1 MRGRVVPA
9 GETCRQAGQGRLSLC
24 AVPYLLDVQLVLA
37 PPVEN
42 VREAY
47 EAIEQRTQDEGLPT
61 MDVVPLARQLEVL
74 HHGFLTDPEDS
85 RNLTSGLSP
94 RRPEDAFALTF
105 AQCRSLSAWTK
116 EAGQASRTRE
126 REGPDHF
133 GHMQHGFGICGN
145 RPGYEGA

>member
-1 MRGRVVPA
+1 MRGRIVPA

-24 AVPYLLDVQLVLA
+24 AGPYLLDVHLVLA

-47 EAIEQRTQDEGLPT
+47 EAIEQRAQDEGLPI

-74 HHGFLTDPEDS
+74 NHGFLADPEDS
-85 RNLTSGLSP
+85 RNLASGLSS

-116 EAGQASRTRE
+116 EAGQTSRTRE
-126 REGPDHF
+126 RKSPDHF
-133 GHMQHGFGICGN
+133 GHMQHGLGISGN
-145 RPGYEGA
+145 RSGYEGA